1 MLSRI
6 NANST
11 SDYQLLLDENKEK
24 LEQIANQTYQSG
36 TSLEETTETLE
47 QEIRELINLQ
57 GSLLLGMKLQQ
68 ILDSDEVEQAEQ
80 ELIEKIPKKMKSE
93 GKKSTHRNELWAS
106 NYRMDKILY
115 ATSGNISQSTET
127 KSRSISRAGCTGHI

>member
-24 LEQIANQTYQSG
+24 LEQIANQTYQSR
-36 TSLEETTETLE
+36 TALEETVETLE
-47 QEIRELINLQ
+47 QAIRELINEQ

-68 ILDSDEVEQAEQ
+68 ILDSEEVEQAEQ
-80 ELIEKIPKKMKSE
+80 ELVEKIPKKMKSE
-93 GKKSTHRNELWAS
+93 GKKK
-106 NYRMDKILY
+106 YI
-115 ATSGNISQSTET
+115 
-127 KSRSISRAGCTGHI
+127 

>member
-11 SDYQLLLDENKEK
+11 SDYQLLLAENKEK
-24 LEQIANQTYQSG
+24 LEQIANQAYQSG

-47 QEIRELINLQ
+47 QEIRELINEQ

-68 ILDSDEVEQAEQ
+68 ILDSEEVQQAEQ
-80 ELIEKIPKKMKSE
+80 ELVEKIPKKMKSE
-93 GKKSTHRNELWAS
+93 GKKK
-106 NYRMDKILY
+106 YI
-115 ATSGNISQSTET
+115 
-127 KSRSISRAGCTGHI
+127 

>member
-24 LEQIANQTYQSG
+24 LEQIASQTYQSG
-36 TSLEETTETLE
+36 TTLEETTETLE
-47 QEIRELINLQ
+47 QEIRELINEQ

-68 ILDSDEVEQAEQ
+68 ILDSEEVQQAEQ
-80 ELIEKIPKKMKSE
+80 ELVEKIPKKMKSE
-93 GKKSTHRNELWAS
+93 GKKK
-106 NYRMDKILY
+106 YI
-115 ATSGNISQSTET
+115 
-127 KSRSISRAGCTGHI
+127 

>member
-24 LEQIANQTYQSG
+24 LEQVANQTYQSG
-36 TSLEETTETLE
+36 ILLEETAETLE
-47 QEIRELINLQ
+47 QEIRELINEQ

-68 ILDSDEVEQAEQ
+68 ILDSEEVQQAEQ
-80 ELIEKIPKKMKSE
+80 ELVPS
-93 GKKSTHRNELWAS
+93 HV
-106 NYRMDKILY
+106 
-115 ATSGNISQSTET
+115 
-127 KSRSISRAGCTGHI
+127 

>member
-11 SDYQLLLDENKEK
+11 SDYQLLLDENKDK

-36 TSLEETTETLE
+36 TALEETTETLE
-47 QEIRELINLQ
+47 QEIRELINEQ

-68 ILDSDEVEQAEQ
+68 ILDSKEVQQAEQ
-80 ELIEKIPKKMKSE
+80 ELVEKIPKKMKSE
-93 GKKSTHRNELWAS
+93 GKKK
-106 NYRMDKILY
+106 YI
-115 ATSGNISQSTET
+115 
-127 KSRSISRAGCTGHI
+127 

>member
-6 NANST
+6 NVNST
-11 SDYQLLLDENKEK
+11 SDYQALLDETKEK

-36 TSLEETTETLE
+36 TLLEETTETLE

-68 ILDSDEVEQAEQ
+68 ILDSEEVERAEQ

-93 GKKSTHRNELWAS
+93 GKKKYT
-106 NYRMDKILY
+106 
-115 ATSGNISQSTET
+115 
-127 KSRSISRAGCTGHI
+127 

>member
-11 SDYQLLLDENKEK
+11 SDYRLLLDENKEK

-47 QEIRELINLQ
+47 QEIRELINEQ
-57 GSLLLGMKLQQ
+57 GSLLLGMKLQEL
-68 ILDSDEVEQAEQ
+68 LDSEEVEQAEQ

-93 GKKSTHRNELWAS
+93 GKKK
-106 NYRMDKILY
+106 YI
-115 ATSGNISQSTET
+115 
-127 KSRSISRAGCTGHI
+127 

>member
-24 LEQIANQTYQSG
+24 LEQLANQRYQSG
-36 TSLEETTETLE
+36 TSLEETIETLE
-47 QEIRELINLQ
+47 QKIRELINEQ

-68 ILDSDEVEQAEQ
+68 ILDSEEVEQAEQ
-80 ELIEKIPKKMKSE
+80 ELIERIPKKMKSE
-93 GKKSTHRNELWAS
+93 GKKKYT
-106 NYRMDKILY
+106 
-115 ATSGNISQSTET
+115 
-127 KSRSISRAGCTGHI
+127 

>member
-6 NANST
+6 NVNNT
-11 SDYQLLLDENKEK
+11 SDYQALLDETKEK

-47 QEIRELINLQ
+47 QEIRELMNLQ

-68 ILDSDEVEQAEQ
+68 ILDSEEVERAEQ
-80 ELIEKIPKKMKSE
+80 ELIEKVPKKMKSE
-93 GKKSTHRNELWAS
+93 GKKKYT
-106 NYRMDKILY
+106 
-115 ATSGNISQSTET
+115 
-127 KSRSISRAGCTGHI
+127 